1 MIPLTTIIACV
12 FTLIIS
18 LVLPIAILLV
28 FALKNKKQGI
38 ISAWL
43 LGACGFVFPQLL
55 IRLPLLTLLQGQSWF
70 TAFAQNK
77 VFLYVLSLAFTA
89 GLFELA
95 GRYAVAKNMS
105 NSLSRKSIS
114 LAVENKLTWKRALAA
129 GLGHGGIEAMLLI
142 GMTYVNNLIYIVMI
156 NSGSFDALIAQ
167 SAALGVDVS
176 QLELIRTQLID
187 AAPGLFM
194 LAGLERLLTMIGHLA
209 MSVLVCYGV
218 AHKKTGICLLL
229 CLIFHTLLD
238 LSAGL
243 AMVLPQSIAYPVIY
257 AFLAAMAAV
266 SVLILKKLRR
276 LWQAAP
282 SPSET

>member
-12 FTLIIS
+12 VTLIIS

-95 GRYAVAKNMS
+95 GRYAVAGIMAK
-105 NSLSRKSIS
+105 
-114 LAVENKLTWKRALAA
+114 KLTWKRALAA
-129 GLGHGGIEAMLLI
+129 GLGHGSIEAMLLI

-167 SAALGVDVS
+167 TAALGVDAS

-276 LWQAAP
+276 LWQAAIR
-282 SPSET
+282 SAHSELCPT

>member
-12 FTLIIS
+12 FSLIIS

-70 TAFAQNK
+70 ASFAQNK
-77 VFLYVLSLAFTA
+77 LFLYTFSLALTA

-95 GRYAVAKNMS
+95 GRYAVAGIMAK
-105 NSLSRKSIS
+105 
-114 LAVENKLTWKRALAA
+114 KLTWKRALAA
-129 GLGHGGIEAMLLI
+129 GLGHGGIEAMLLV
-142 GMTYVNNLIYIVMI
+142 GMTYINNLIYIVMI

-167 SAALGVDVS
+167 TAALGVDVS
-176 QLELIRTQLID
+176 QLELIRTQLI
-187 AAPGLFM
+187 ATAPGLFL

-282 SPSET
+282 PLSET